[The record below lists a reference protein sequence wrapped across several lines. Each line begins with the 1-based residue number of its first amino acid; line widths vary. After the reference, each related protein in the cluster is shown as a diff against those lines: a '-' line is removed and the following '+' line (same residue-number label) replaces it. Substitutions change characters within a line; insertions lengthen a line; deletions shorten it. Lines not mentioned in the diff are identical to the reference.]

1 MNKPTVIYIRRHSQQ
16 PDASDVTSMPRRG
29 TPIGAIA
36 FNYVLELDSDN
47 KVADS
52 YLEFSYSLVNSTPN
66 KASGKFDVFNRK
78 RTRSV
83 VLSRFEKKRDCVDTG
98 EPNYH
103 KFDVPAQAS
112 ETLRPYDAL
121 RLILRGDYEKEYT
134 LPPRLV
140 KAIEQMLS
148 DNELRIERLEYLR
161 SEGAIVA
168 RVREL
173 LRSGTTTDEI
183 FAQLARVRVGQSIE
197 QLSKEELSKQ
207 NEDDFIAAANAA
219 AAIASSR

>member
-16 PDASDVTSMPRRG
+16 PDASDCTSMPRRG
-29 TPIGAIA
+29 APIGAIA
-36 FNYVLELDSDN
+36 FNYVLEMDSEN
-47 KVADS
+47 NVTDS

-66 KASGKFDVFNRK
+66 KKSGKFDVFNRK

-83 VLSRFEKKRDCVDTG
+83 VINRFEKKRDCVDQG
-98 EPNYH
+98 EPTYH
-103 KFDVPAQAS
+103 KFDVPAQVS

-121 RLILRGDYEKEYT
+121 RLILRGDYEQEYT

-148 DNELRIERLEYLR
+148 DNDLRIERLEYLR
-161 SEGAIVA
+161 GEGAIVN

-173 LRSGTTTDEI
+173 LQRGTSVEEI

-197 QLSKEELSKQ
+197 QLSEEELSKQ
-207 NEDDFIAAANAA
+207 NADDFAA
-219 AAIASSR
+219 AATIASAR